1 MVNRALYN
9 IYNELAAISLMSE
22 FGVDLNKVKDY
33 MAKISVTQTRYNEAK
48 AGKTEI
54 IRTMAKGQNSV
65 ACSRSFDF
73 VSHEDGAKTVF
84 IMIDDLFER
93 RDSSEFVGWIYDA
106 DFEFLNTPDVK
117 QIVLAGPRCYDY
129 KLRCLI
135 AGIPE
140 NRILCEQ
147 DEFRA
152 VDIMDKDI
160 DKLYLLHDTSTY
172 DLACEVEAE
181 IMTEFSKAYKGGE
194 QV

>member
-1 MVNRALYN
+1 
-9 IYNELAAISLMSE
+9 
-22 FGVDLNKVKDY
+22 
-33 MAKISVTQTRYNEAK
+33 MAY
-48 AGKTEI
+48 
-54 IRTMAKGQNSV
+54 
-65 ACSRSFDF
+65 
-73 VSHEDGAKTVF
+73 
-84 IMIDDLFER
+84 
-93 RDSSEFVGWIYDA
+93 DSYDCAVGRIGWIYDA

-140 NRILCEQ
+140 ERLLCEQ
-147 DEFRA
+147 DEFKA

-172 DLACEVEAE
+172 DLACEVEAK
-181 IMTEFSKAYKGGE
+181 IKSEFSKAYKGGE